1 MKLKLF
7 QDMARKSAGSTI
19 NDMLLLCISVAFGSY
34 FDHLGIQ
41 RSDVGGVR
49 LLLPIANPIPPSM
62 YNDEEY
68 GLRNG
73 MTPVI
78 VPLKL
83 PSEEYTP
90 MEALKD
96 IKEYM
101 TKVKKSN
108 TPLLMSCVNRLLQP
122 LIPVEKIAEKG
133 IETFQRVS
141 CVWSNVAGP
150 FEASESRNLLYHL
163 FLVLDVTHIICDF
176 PCVLW
181 HSIFLLSNIR
191 KCIRFEEDAD
201 CDASSCFNFT
211 SNLLRRKLVLQCYS

>member
-1 MKLKLF
+1 
-7 QDMARKSAGSTI
+7 MARKNAGSTI
-19 NDMLLLCISVAFGSY
+19 NDMLLLCISIAFGSY
-34 FDHLGIQ
+34 FDHLSIH

-90 MEALKD
+90 IEALKD

-122 LIPVEKIAEKG
+122 VIPVEMIAEKG

-141 CVWSNVAGP
+141 CVWSNVPGP
-150 FEASESRNLLYHL
+150 FEASESQDPVCITCSLI
-163 FLVLDVTHIICDF
+163 DVAHICDF
-176 PCVLW
+176 LVCV
-181 HSIFLLSNIR
+181 
-191 KCIRFEEDAD
+191 
-201 CDASSCFNFT
+201 T
-211 SNLLRRKLVLQCYS
+211 